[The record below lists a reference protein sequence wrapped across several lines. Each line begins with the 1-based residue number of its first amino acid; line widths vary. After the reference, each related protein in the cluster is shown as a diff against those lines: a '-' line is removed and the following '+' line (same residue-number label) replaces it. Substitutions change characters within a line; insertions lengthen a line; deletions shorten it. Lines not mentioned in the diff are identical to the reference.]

1 MFAHL
6 AHIDVEIA
14 DIEQMILLK
23 NQAIVSALQKGT
35 DTICEEKQVGLL
47 NKALQAKKGSR
58 RKLVAELRFWRGAP
72 YRTLPA
78 SLDREF
84 PLLCLRHWANDQP
97 VHRVRHFI
105 R

>member
-6 AHIDVEIA
+6 AQIDVEIA

-58 RKLVAELRFWRGAP
+58 RKLVTELRSFGGA
-72 YRTLPA
+72 LPTG
-78 SLDREF
+78 RC
-84 PLLCLRHWANDQP
+84 PLALIENSHSCPWALG
-97 VHRVRHFI
+97 
-105 R
+105 

>member
-6 AHIDVEIA
+6 AQIDVEIA

-58 RKLVAELRFWRGAP
+58 RTLVVELRLLAGRS
-72 YRTLPA
+72 LPDA
-78 SLDREF
+78 AR
-84 PLLCLRHWANDQP
+84 
-97 VHRVRHFI
+97 
-105 R
+105 